1 MEILDY
7 YREIQSEAAK
17 DAYKATCHYLVIKE
31 GNPHPHGSGVFIE
44 IDGSKLFSNEIIET
58 ETKKRNYKKQTDISK
73 MQQIFPI
80 GETEKAYII
89 DDGANGKITRGNLKQ
104 YYKYIAKSICIEE
117 DGKIFAPYF
126 LI

>member
-1 MEILDY
+1 MELTKNQIVIFKDIDGTKIKRNYLDINY
-7 YREIQSEAAK
+7 SQKNNSFYTFS
-17 DAYKATCHYLVIKE
+17 
-31 GNPHPHGSGVFIE
+31 E

-126 LI
+126 SI